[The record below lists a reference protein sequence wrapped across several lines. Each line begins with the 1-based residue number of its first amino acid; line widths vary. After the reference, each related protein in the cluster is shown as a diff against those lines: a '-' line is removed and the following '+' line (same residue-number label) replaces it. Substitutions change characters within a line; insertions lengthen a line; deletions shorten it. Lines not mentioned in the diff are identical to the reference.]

1 MLCSKEYFY
10 LQNCICTNLIL
21 LGQGAGISVAG
32 RIESGYVQS
41 GETVLVVPA
50 NELVSVRSKDRE
62 RREREERMNMKC
74 ILCVCVCVCER
85 EGRGRRRLDLRIV
98 LRL

>member
-1 MLCSKEYFY
+1 MTS
-10 LQNCICTNLIL
+10 I
-21 LGQGAGISVAG
+21 GQGAGISVAG

-62 RREREERMNMKC
+62 RREGGKDEYEMHT
-74 ILCVCVCVCER
+74 LCVCVCERER
-85 EGRGRRRLDLRIV
+85 EGRGRRRLDLGIV